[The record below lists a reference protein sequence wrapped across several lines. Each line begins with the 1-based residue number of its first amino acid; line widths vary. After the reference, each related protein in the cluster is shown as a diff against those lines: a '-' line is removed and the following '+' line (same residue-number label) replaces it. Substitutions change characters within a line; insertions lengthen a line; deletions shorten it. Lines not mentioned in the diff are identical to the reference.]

1 MIKNC
6 FLADFLLKIL
16 IVSCLTLMFYSS
28 EVRATGSSPDDDA
41 EFMSEMN
48 EFLRHP
54 DEPDIYPD
62 DHLSVSDSVTE
73 TQNTTQIPYNM
84 GENAEDPGEQFNAQE
99 KVDNRPED
107 LAVKLARPSDPEP
120 EYPDEPETLSG
131 KFIDIMEKLLESGG
145 AVIVGVLVIILMV
158 GLGMVKNRKKNTA
171 PKPAVIQ
178 ETAYP
183 MEQSMT
189 KYCTSC
195 GSRLQPE
202 VLFCTNCGEKI

>member
-6 FLADFLLKIL
+6 FLTGFLLKIL
-16 IVSCLTLMFYSS
+16 IVSCLTLTFFSS

-131 KFIDIMEKLLESGG
+131 KFIDALAKLLESGG
-145 AVIVGVLVIILMV
+145 AVITGVLVIILMV
-158 GLGMVKNRKKNTA
+158 GLGMVKNRKKKIGSA
-171 PKPAVIQ
+171 PDVVE
-178 ETAYP
+178 ETISP
-183 MEQSMT
+183 LKQSMT

-195 GSRLQPE
+195 GFRLPPD